1 MAASPEDIPEF
12 LSSLPDYVATVP
24 DEFTEYFM
32 ERSGIDIS
40 DPRLVRLLSLAA
52 QRFIATALNDAMQ
65 IQAKRQKQ
73 PSAQL
78 KDAGHDIKDKR
89 PTLTIEDLAQALQEH
104 GVDVK
109 RPPYYADAPAQA
121 QGKR

>member
-1 MAASPEDIPEF
+1 MSAKT
-12 LSSLPDYVATVP
+12 LMWTC
-24 DEFTEYFM
+24 
-32 ERSGIDIS
+32 R
-40 DPRLVRLLSLAA
+40 VRLLSLAA

-89 PTLTIEDLAQALQEH
+89 PTLTIEDLAQALQE
-104 GVDVK
+104 VSLAIM
-109 RPPYYADAPAQA
+109 PP
-121 QGKR
+121 

>member
-1 MAASPEDIPEF
+1 MVLMP
-12 LSSLPDYVATVP
+12 TC
-24 DEFTEYFM
+24 
-32 ERSGIDIS
+32 R
-40 DPRLVRLLSLAA
+40 VRLMSLAA

-89 PTLTIEDLAQALQEH
+89 PTLTIEDLAQALQEVH
-104 GVDVK
+104 FLHCASLQHTWS
-109 RPPYYADAPAQA
+109 RP
-121 QGKR
+121 